1 MLELK
6 FNPNELKEYV
16 KSLPNIKDQIF
27 DIIRMDV
34 KEVATDFVNGLM
46 ETEFELF
53 IGREKHQ
60 RQSLISITERN
71 YRNGHYQRSFM
82 VKGLGKLAIKVPR
95 DRKGQYKT
103 DILEKYQRTETA
115 LKEDVAI
122 LYLMGTSTRSLS
134 LISKRLLGDKISHA
148 QVSECSAAL
157 CESVEKWRI
166 RPIEEEIK
174 YLYLDGTNFKMR
186 VHGSVELVPI
196 LVVIGVT
203 KSGHKKVLALQA
215 GDKESATSWREVF
228 KDLKLRGLDKDKVQ
242 LGIMDGLPGLEK
254 TFLEE
259 FPKAKKQRCQVHV
272 SRNVLCKVPKKLK
285 REVADDIR
293 SIFYAKSRV
302 KADMFMKEFKEKWG
316 KNIPSAVKCL
326 ESSIDSTLRYLEF
339 PEDEWVALRTTN
351 PIERLNK
358 EFKRRTKSMEIVA
371 GESSCYNLLA
381 VISLR
386 MEVYWQRHPIT
397 FQRALPWFKGRKE
410 FTQEN

>member
-6 FNPNELKEYV
+6 FNPKELKDYV
-16 KSLPNIKDQIF
+16 KSMPNIKDQIF
-27 DIIRMDV
+27 DILRMDV
-34 KEVATDFVNGLM
+34 KEVATDFINGIM

-53 IGREKHQ
+53 LGREKHQ
-60 RQSLISITERN
+60 RQSLVSVTERN

-82 VKGLGKLAIKVPR
+82 VKGLGRLAIKVPR
-95 DRKGQYKT
+95 DRKGHYKT
-103 DILEKYQRTETA
+103 DVLEKYQRTEKA
-115 LKEDVAI
+115 IKEDVAI
-122 LYLMGTSTRSLS
+122 IYLMGINTRSLS
-134 LISKRLLGDKISHA
+134 LISQRLLGDKISHA
-148 QVSECSAAL
+148 QVSQCSSAL
-157 CESVEKWRI
+157 CESVEKWRT

-186 VHGSVELVPI
+186 VNGSVELVPV

-215 GDKESATSWREVF
+215 GDKESAASWREIF
-228 KDLKLRGLDKDKVQ
+228 KDLKARGLDKNNLQ

-254 TFLEE
+254 TFTEE
-259 FPKAKKQRCQVHV
+259 FPKAKIQRCQVHV
-272 SRNVLCKVPKKLK
+272 ARNVLCKVPRKLK
-285 REVADDIR
+285 QEVADDVR
-293 SIFYAKSRV
+293 SIFYAKSRS
-302 KADMFMKEFKEKWG
+302 KADIFMSEFKKKWI
-316 KNIPSAVKCL
+316 KEIPSAVKCL
-326 ESSIDSTLRYLEF
+326 ESSINSTLRYLEF
-339 PEDEWVALRTTN
+339 PEDEWIALRTTN

-397 FQRALPWFKGRKE
+397 FQKALPWFKSREE

>member
-6 FNPNELKEYV
+6 INPSELKDYV
-16 KSLPNIKDQIF
+16 KSIPKIKDQLF
-27 DIIRMDV
+27 DLLRMDV

-46 ETEFELF
+46 QAEFELF
-53 IGREKHQ
+53 IGRDKHQ
-60 RQSLISITERN
+60 RQSLISVNERN
-71 YRNGHYQRSFM
+71 YRNGYYQRSFM
-82 VKGLGKLAIKVPR
+82 VKGLGKLGMKVPR
-95 DRKGQYKT
+95 DRKGHYKT
-103 DILEKYQRTETA
+103 KVLDKYQRTERA

-134 LISKRLLGDKISHA
+134 LISQRLLGEKISHA
-148 QVSECSAAL
+148 QVSECASSL
-157 CESVEKWRI
+157 CASVERWRTRAI
-166 RPIEEEIK
+166 KDEIK

-186 VHGSVELVPI
+186 IDGSVELVTV
-196 LVVIGVT
+196 LVAIGVT
-203 KSGHKKVLALQA
+203 ESGHKRVLALQS
-215 GDKESATSWREVF
+215 GDKESAATWRQLF
-228 KDLKLRGLDKDKVQ
+228 RDLKVRGLDKNKVQ

-254 TFLEE
+254 VFTEE
-259 FPKAKKQRCQVHV
+259 FPKSKVQRCQVHV
-272 SRNVLCKVPKKLK
+272 ARNVLCKVPKKLK
-285 REVADDIR
+285 QEVVDDIR
-293 SIFYAKSRV
+293 SVFYAKSRS
-302 KADMFMKEFKEKWG
+302 KADMFMNEFKLKWEKE
-316 KNIPSAVKCL
+316 IPSAVKCL

-339 PEDEWVALRTTN
+339 PEEEWVALRTTN

-397 FQRALPWFKGRKE
+397 FCKALPWFKSRGE

>member
-6 FNPNELKEYV
+6 FTPNELREYV
-16 KSLPNIKDQIF
+16 KSIPKIKDQIF
-27 DIIRMDV
+27 DLVRMDV
-34 KEVATDFVNGLM
+34 KEVATDFINGLM
-46 ETEFELF
+46 EAEFELF
-53 IGREKHQ
+53 IGREKHE
-60 RQSLISITERN
+60 RQSLVSITERN

-82 VKGLGKLAIKVPR
+82 IKGVGRLAIKVPR
-95 DRKGQYKT
+95 DRRGQYRT
-103 DILEKYQRTETA
+103 NVLEKYQRTEIA

-122 LYLMGTSTRSLS
+122 LYLMGTSTRSLA
-134 LISKRLLGDKISHA
+134 LISNRLLGDKISHA
-148 QVSECSAAL
+148 QVSECASAL
-157 CESVEKWRI
+157 CESVEKWRT
-166 RPIEEEIK
+166 RPIDDEIK

-186 VHGSVELVPI
+186 IDGSIELITV
-196 LVVIGVT
+196 LVAIGVT

-215 GDKESATSWREVF
+215 GDKESATSWRELF
-228 KDLKLRGLDKDKVQ
+228 KDLKGRGLNKNKVR

-254 TFLEE
+254 VFIEE
-259 FPKAKKQRCQVHV
+259 FPNSKVQRCQVHV

-285 REVADDIR
+285 QEVADDIR

-302 KADMFMKEFKEKWG
+302 KANMFMREFKLKWN
-316 KNIPSAVKCL
+316 KDIPSAVKCL

-386 MEVYWQRHPIT
+386 MEIYWQRHPIT
-397 FQRALPWFKGRKE
+397 FQKALPWFKSREE

>member
-16 KSLPNIKDQIF
+16 KSMPKIKDQLF
-27 DIIRMDV
+27 DLVRMDV

-46 ETEFELF
+46 EMEFKLF

-82 VKGLGKLAIKVPR
+82 VKGLGRLAIKVPR
-95 DRKGQYKT
+95 DRKGHYKT
-103 DILEKYQRTETA
+103 DVLEKYQRTETA
-115 LKEDVAI
+115 IKEDVAI
-122 LYLMGTSTRSLS
+122 LYLMGTSTRSLA

-148 QVSECSAAL
+148 QVSECASAL
-157 CESVEKWRI
+157 CGSVEKWRT
-166 RPIEEEIK
+166 RPIDDEIK

-186 VHGSVELVPI
+186 INGSVELVTV
-196 LVVIGVT
+196 LVAIGVT
-203 KSGHKKVLALQA
+203 KTGHKKVLALQA
-215 GDKESATSWREVF
+215 GDKESATSWRELF
-228 KDLKLRGLDKDKVQ
+228 KDLKARGLDKNKVK

-254 TFLEE
+254 VFTEE
-259 FPKAKKQRCQVHV
+259 FPKAKVQRCQVHV
-272 SRNVLCKVPKKLK
+272 ARNILCKVPRKLK
-285 REVADDIR
+285 QEVADDVR
-293 SIFYAKSRV
+293 SIFYCRTRV
-302 KADMFMKEFKEKWG
+302 KADQFLKDFKEKWE
-316 KNIPSAVKCL
+316 NEIPSAVKCL
-326 ESSIDSTLRYLEF
+326 ESSIDSTLRYLQF
-339 PEDEWVALRTTN
+339 PEEEWVALRTTN

-397 FQRALPWFKGRKE
+397 FQKALPWFKSREE